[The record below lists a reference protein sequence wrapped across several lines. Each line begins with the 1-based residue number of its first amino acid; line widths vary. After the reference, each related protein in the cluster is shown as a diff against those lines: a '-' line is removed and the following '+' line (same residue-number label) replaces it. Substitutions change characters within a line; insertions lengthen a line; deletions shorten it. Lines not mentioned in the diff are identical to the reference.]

1 MSRFLRNKEKEEG
14 ITLIALITTI
24 IVLLILAG
32 ITIGAITGSN
42 GIIGQA
48 QSAKEETEISQ
59 EKEIIDILN
68 LSDKS
73 ILKDIIKDLEM
84 KILLRKLDNNHD
96 VLLKYIIDKYK
107 NSVL

>member
-32 ITIGAITGSN
+32 ISIGAITGSN

-48 QSAKEETEISQ
+48 QSAKEETEIAQ
-59 EKEIIDILN
+59 EKEIRQIEKSYNVNTND
-68 LSDKS
+68 LSEEYNE
-73 ILKDIIKDLEM
+73 IIE
-84 KILLRKLDNNHD
+84 
-96 VLLKYIIDKYK
+96 
-107 NSVL
+107 